1 MKSGN
6 RDKAEGT
13 FHKVKG
19 KIKEEV
25 GQLTDNP
32 ELEAEGVVEKKAGE
46 VQKKIGDV
54 KKVLGK

>member
-1 MKSGN
+1 MKSGD

-19 KIKEEV
+19 KIKEKFGKV
-25 GQLTDNP
+25 TDNT
-32 ELEAEGVVEKKAGE
+32 ELEAEGAVEKAGGDF
-46 VQKKIGDV
+46 QKKSGEV